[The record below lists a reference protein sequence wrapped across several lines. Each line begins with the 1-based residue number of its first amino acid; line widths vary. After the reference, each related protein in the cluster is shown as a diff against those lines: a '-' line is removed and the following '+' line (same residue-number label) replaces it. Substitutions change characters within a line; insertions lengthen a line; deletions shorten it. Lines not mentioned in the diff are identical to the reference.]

1 MKIKIFTAKARR
13 REGRKENIK
22 KQRFSFAC
30 LCDLRAFA
38 VNALGFHSR

>member
-22 KQRFSFAC
+22 NKDFP
-30 LCDLRAFA
+30 LRAFA
-38 VNALGFHSR
+38 TFAPLR